1 MVTNLIHLGDR
12 VEIRPASDNE
22 QRDTLTNS
30 RIYTSKLFDILED
43 GDLEVAMPI
52 ENGRIILLPLGARYE
67 LAFYS
72 GSGLC
77 HVTGQVK
84 ERYKKEN
91 VFVLRFELHSQIQKL
106 QRREYFRCPCM
117 FDVQFYPITE
127 EQADIM
133 TGDQI
138 YALLRGQSVFY
149 NEQKQGML
157 LDLSGGGAKFIG
169 EDLLEPDDYILVVLK
184 LSNDN
189 TDKQYLIKSRVISS
203 FKAENRNGKIES
215 RVQFLFHDEQM
226 REEIIRFLFEEER
239 RTRRMR

>member
-12 VEIRPASDNE
+12 VEIRPASDGNPE
-22 QRDTLTNS
+22 ETLAST
-30 RIYTSKLFDILED
+30 RIYVSKVFDILDD

-72 GSGLC
+72 SSGLC
-77 HVTGQVK
+77 HVVGQVK

-127 EQADIM
+127 EQVDIM

-138 YALLRGQSVFY
+138 YAQLRGQSVFY
-149 NEQKQGML
+149 DEQKQAML

-169 EDLLEPDDYILVVLK
+169 EDLLEPNTYILIILK
-184 LSNDN
+184 LSNN
-189 TDKQYLIKSRVISS
+189 NIDKQYLIKSRVISS
-203 FKAENRNGKIES
+203 FQAENRNGKIES
-215 RVQFLFHDEQM
+215 RVQFMFHDEQM

-239 RTRRMR
+239 RARRMR